1 MKAFLTDSLRFVVAV
16 ANHTFGMM
24 YWIWIPS
31 LVLSWLIH
39 LRLHAVSRER
49 LFRLKGYG
57 SLAEAFW
64 GGLFGFTGSSHL
76 KSSLTAVRALFVEGV
91 HPAAASA
98 FLIARLNVI
107 PYALAFT
114 IVLFGLE
121 FFIGQLLGALT
132 MAVILWGLL
141 KLVPAARW
149 EEARRS
155 LREQKEAIAGLPP
168 EPDPRL
174 HGWRG
179 ALRYTIGEFRKLWLA
194 MLVGIVLAGMIG
206 AFGRTE
212 WAIDLTMLGGGGLPT
227 EFLNAAIGSLLALLL
242 FVPPIGHV
250 FAASFLWKAYILS
263 YAGVVSYIL
272 ASLVNPRA
280 IQTYLRMYGP
290 TLGLYV
296 AASGLLSAAI
306 GALSVHSLFALVDFE
321 VTHTPLFHETVGKLM
336 EFFSL
341 FGGM

>member
-1 MKAFLTDSLRFVVAV
+1 MKEFVTDSFLFMVAT

-24 YWIWIPS
+24 YWIWLPA

-39 LRLHAVSRER
+39 LRLHSLSRER
-49 LFRLKGYG
+49 LFRLKGQG

-64 GGLFGFTGSSHL
+64 GGLFGFTGSPHL
-76 KSSLTAVRALFVEGV
+76 RSSLEAARALFSEGA

-98 FLIARLNVI
+98 FLIARFNLV

-114 IVLFGLE
+114 LVLFGLE
-121 FFIGQLLGALT
+121 FFIGQLLGALV
-132 MAVILWGLL
+132 MAFALWGLL
-141 KLVPAARW
+141 KFVPAVRW
-149 EEARRS
+149 EEAR
-155 LREQKEAIAGLPP
+155 QKLKERKAVTGLPA

-174 HGWRG
+174 QGWRG
-179 ALRYTIGEFRKLWLA
+179 AFRYIGGEFRKLWLA
-194 MLVGIVLAGMIG
+194 ILVGIILAGMIG

-212 WAIDLTMLGGGGLPT
+212 WTVDLTIIGGGGLPT
-227 EFLNAAIGSLLALLL
+227 ELLNALVGILLVLPL

-263 YAGVVSYIL
+263 YVGVVSYLL
-272 ASLVNPRA
+272 ASFINPRA
-280 IQTYLRMYGP
+280 IRTYYWTYRTGP
-290 TLGLYV
+290 GLYV
-296 AASGLLSAAI
+296 AAAGFLSAAI
-306 GALSVHSLFALVDFE
+306 GALAVQGLFALVGFE
-321 VTHTPLFHETVGKLM
+321 VTHTPFFHETVGKIM